1 MNKYT
6 LIFSALLCLFCL
18 KLKAQNID
26 EKLII
31 QAYKRCF
38 FLKCIPYVENERAI
52 FYETYSGMIPYELQL
67 KKIHLLEIDSLYSN
81 LKEEMIKSNKEVIS
95 ESHGVQMVPTNYRI
109 ISACLD
115 YYESVGLDSMAKRA
129 AKDVDYYKKQ

>member
-1 MNKYT
+1 MNKFT
-6 LIFSALLCLFCL
+6 FILSVLLFLFCS
-18 KLKAQNID
+18 KLKAQNIH
-26 EKLII
+26 EKSII

-38 FLKCIPYVENERAI
+38 FFKCIPFVENERSI
-52 FYETYSGMIPYELQL
+52 FYETYSGMILYELQL

-109 ISACLD
+109 IAACLD
-115 YYESVGLDSMAKRA
+115 YYESVGLDSMAKQA
-129 AKDVDYYKKQ
+129 AKDVDYYKKH